1 MTDAEYQLAE
11 ARLGAT
17 RLDDASRERLAQ
29 LCGRTKKQL
38 VATWYSRHAHHHWT
52 KYPVSKW
59 TRQEIIDSII
69 RCEFP
74 DSFGQ

>member
-1 MTDAEYQLAE
+1 MTDAEYQLAT
-11 ARLGAT
+11 ARLGTT
-17 RLDDASRERLAQ
+17 RIDDALHERLAQ

-38 VATWYSRHAHHHWT
+38 VATWNLRHAHHHWT
-52 KYPVSKW
+52 KHPISAW

-74 DSFGQ
+74 DSFKQ